1 MHWDTFVDAF
11 VPAWLGAFL
20 SAWGWSVDVR
30 YCSSG
35 RREGLVKT
43 SQIYKNTTIKNQS
56 RQFRNTRQ
64 NTWKNLWRNQFN
76 QYIFFLLS
84 LLKVL
89 LSRIPKLLLTGHS
102 APYLLPKVMKW
113 QKKNC
118 LVFNEPLLF
127 GIRGYLSSSTALSP
141 PEVLSGLFCCC
152 ITGPGDW
159 LAEVFPLL

>member
-1 MHWDTFVDAF
+1 MLLRYWYCPSETEDQNQDSYGQKSEICQKSLDNLKIYKIEPPVQIHLLLYLVPEYTVGMHWDTFVDAF

-56 RQFRNTRQ
+56 RQFRNIRQ

-76 QYIFFLLS
+76 QYIFFFALPIKSTS
-84 LLKVL
+84 L
-89 LSRIPKLLLTGHS
+89 
-102 APYLLPKVMKW
+102 
-113 QKKNC
+113 
-118 LVFNEPLLF
+118 
-127 GIRGYLSSSTALSP
+127 
-141 PEVLSGLFCCC
+141 
-152 ITGPGDW
+152 
-159 LAEVFPLL
+159 